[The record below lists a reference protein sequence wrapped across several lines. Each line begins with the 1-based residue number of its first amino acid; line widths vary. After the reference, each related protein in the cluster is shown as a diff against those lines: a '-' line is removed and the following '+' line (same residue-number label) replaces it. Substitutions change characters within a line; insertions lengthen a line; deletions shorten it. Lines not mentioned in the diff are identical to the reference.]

1 MKKHLI
7 ALLVITP
14 LMLSSQISTS
24 HAAALAGAKCSKVGS
39 KSVVGSKTFTCI
51 KLGKKLV
58 WDKGASQSPGK
69 NINAREQAYNLIRQA
84 QSSSKGASS
93 KRDITIVSHP
103 TTKQAD
109 LDEIRTRANDAIN
122 FFGADA
128 SGERL
133 HIIVGNMAS
142 LSWTREELGKVQP
155 AQLSGHSDWERT
167 ISSFV
172 NANNR
177 CNLWNAGSHGFT
189 SDGAGL
195 ISVTFARNDCTNTNP
210 RDLVWKTT
218 VEHEVV
224 NHLQNRWLK
233 GRVDLMPCWLNEGQA
248 VYYGSVLGTAKNF
261 SEFKE
266 VFSWH
271 KRFKRENLMTAAKRL
286 GYGIDMGYCGSQGG
300 YEAGRLLV
308 EQLIIE
314 FGHVSLIDYTKSIVD
329 TPGPDREKW
338 EVAFEQHFKI
348 SYDKWLEKVVPEIE
362 RREL

>member
-1 MKKHLI
+1 MKIRLI

-14 LMLSSQISTS
+14 LLLSSQASTS
-24 HAAALAGAKCSKVGS
+24 HAAAKAGAKCSKVGS

-51 KLGKKLV
+51 KSGKKLV

-84 QSSSKGASS
+84 QSSSKSASTN
-93 KRDITIVSHP
+93 RDITIVSHP

-133 HIIVGNMAS
+133 HIIVGNMAL

-155 AQLSGHSDWERT
+155 AQLSAHREWEK
-167 ISSFV
+167 IVSSSV

-177 CNLWNAGSHGFT
+177 CNAWNAGSHGFT

-195 ISVTFARNDCTNTNP
+195 ISVTFAPNDCTNP

-224 NHLQNRWLK
+224 NHLQNRWFK
-233 GRVDLMPCWLNEGQA
+233 GRVDLRPCWLDEGQA
-248 VYYGSVLGTAKNF
+248 VYYGSVLGTAKDF
-261 SEFKE
+261 TEFKK
-266 VFSWH
+266 VFAWH
-271 KRFKRENLMTAAKRL
+271 KRFKREDLMSAAKRL
-286 GYGIDMGYCGSQGG
+286 GYGFGWRCGGDGG

-314 FGHVSLIDYTKSIVD
+314 FGHVSLIDYTKSIVG
-329 TPGPDREKW
+329 TPGPDSEKW
-338 EVAFEQHFKI
+338 KVAFEQHFKI

-362 RREL
+362 KREL